1 MEIILGN
8 PSTITDSMPRDHI
21 GFSTERGERGGE
33 GHLCVFFFFAHYIL
47 FMVEGEE
54 YHHIT
59 RSGGKVNVD

>member
-8 PSTITDSMPRDHI
+8 PSTFTDRMPRDHI
-21 GFSTERGERGGE
+21 GFSTETGERGGE
-33 GHLCVFFFFAHYIL
+33 GHLCVFFFAHYIL

-54 YHHIT
+54 YHHIA

>member
-8 PSTITDSMPRDHI
+8 PSTFTDSMPRDHI
-21 GFSTERGERGGE
+21 GFCTERGERGGE
-33 GHLCVFFFFAHYIL
+33 GHLCVFFSFLLII